1 MSNYKIHFDNGY
13 GYQNPAMYL
22 WNIDDSETGDKY
34 IRPESEDDYGPVFSF
49 TTSDYDFFFKFS
61 DENSSIV

>member
-22 WNIDDSETGDKY
+22 WNI
-34 IRPESEDDYGPVFSF
+34 DDYGPVFSF